1 MLLGLKTDSA
11 CNTECFGCHGGE
23 RGAPDVGPRWPPR
36 GRQPVFVGGGRT
48 VGYLL
53 STPVFDQSW

>member
-11 CNTECFGCHGGE
+11 INTVCLGCHGGE
-23 RGAPDVGPRWPPR
+23 QDAPDVRPRWPPR
-36 GRQPVFVGGGRT
+36 GRQTGLVGGGGM

-53 STPVFDQSW
+53 STPVFDQS